1 MWSFFCQFPCL
12 SQFRTHTHSSK
23 EVTQKGEFSMSTED
37 NKANARRFI
46 EEVWNQG
53 NLAVIDEITSP
64 NYVDHDP
71 AMTVQGIEGLK
82 QFVSMY
88 LTAYPDTHFTIEDQ
102 IAEGDTVVTRWTARG
117 THKGPLMGIPP
128 TGKQVTV
135 TGITI
140 DRFANGKGVESW

>member
-1 MWSFFCQFPCL
+1 
-12 SQFRTHTHSSK
+12 
-23 EVTQKGEFSMSTED
+23 MSTEE
-37 NKANARRFI
+37 NKALSRRLI

-53 NLAVIDEITSP
+53 NLAVIDELTAP

-71 AMTVQGIEGLK
+71 TGPIQGPEGMK

-102 IAEGDTVVTRWTARG
+102 IAEGDRVVTRWTARG

-135 TGITI
+135 AGISI
-140 DRFANGKGVESW
+140 DRVVNGKLVEDWSSYDALGMMQQLGVVPAPGQPG

>member
-1 MWSFFCQFPCL
+1 
-12 SQFRTHTHSSK
+12 
-23 EVTQKGEFSMSTED
+23 MSTED

-46 EEVWNQG
+46 EEVWNRG

-102 IAEGDTVVTRWTARG
+102 IAEGDTVVTRWTAHG

-140 DRFANGKGVESW
+140 DRFANGKGVESWVNYDALGMMQQLGVVPSMG

>member
-1 MWSFFCQFPCL
+1 
-12 SQFRTHTHSSK
+12 
-23 EVTQKGEFSMSTED
+23 MSTEE
-37 NKANARRFI
+37 NKANVRRSF
-46 EEVWNQG
+46 EEGWNQG
-53 NLAVIDEITSP
+53 NIAVYDELTSP
-64 NYVDHDP
+64 NYVGHDP

-140 DRFANGKGVESW
+140 DRFANGKGVESWSNYDALGMLQQLGVIPSMG